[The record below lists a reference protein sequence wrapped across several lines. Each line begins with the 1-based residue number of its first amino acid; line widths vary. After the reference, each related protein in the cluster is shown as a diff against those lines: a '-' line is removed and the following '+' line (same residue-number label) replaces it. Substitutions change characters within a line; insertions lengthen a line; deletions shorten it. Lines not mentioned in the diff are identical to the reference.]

1 MRTLFLLILFCLRS
15 GAAHPPHIVLPG
27 YFSCQGTLLE
37 KSGHALTYY
46 AKTQAECRTGQ
57 LVLAFEKRLSART
70 DRTRFKIVDTVHVR
84 AAVPG
89 HEVDITYCSM
99 ATGKPRQ
106 YFVLYR
112 RVPAA
117 DKRYLPYP
125 RRAWGVNAQG
135 QLVEVSVKSLR
146 CLNNDYGAN

>member
-1 MRTLFLLILFCLRS
+1 MLFLLILFYLNS
-15 GAAHPPHIVLPG
+15 GAARPPRIVLPG
-27 YFSCQGTLLE
+27 YFSCQGALLE
-37 KSGHALTYY
+37 ESGNSLACY
-46 AKTQAECRTGQ
+46 AKTQAECRNGQ

-70 DRTRFKIVDTVHVR
+70 DRARFEIIDTVHVR
-84 AAVPG
+84 TAVPG
-89 HEVDITYCSM
+89 REVHITYCST

-106 YFVLYR
+106 YFVLYKW
-112 RVPAA
+112 VPAA

-146 CLNNDYGAN
+146 CLNNDYGAD